1 MTSASPRI
9 QLSLIDANSIDIRY
23 ELAVGAT
30 LPTPAHPGEDVGADI
45 RAYLPRGPIT
55 LEPGETRKIPTGFKV
70 ALPKLEPPFM
80 LDCQIR
86 SRSGLAS
93 QNIVVVNQPATIDI
107 GYRGWIFV
115 TLHRLMGSRPVPFK
129 INHGDRIAQAVLGL
143 AIDQSLL
150 QPRVVDS
157 LELDSQRGDAGFGS
171 TGVA

>member
-115 TLHRLMGSRPVPFK
+115 TLHYLESAGPVFTVK
-129 INHGDRIAQAVLGL
+129 HDDRIAQLVLGL

-150 QPRVVDS
+150 RPQIVDS
-157 LELDSQRGDAGFGS
+157 LELDSERGDAGFGS